1 MLKRKSHRE
10 TCGKSC
16 ASNPALFQLARPS
29 PTQQRNEKGRGWVG
43 GGRQLKGNLL
53 YTVEFRLAPG
63 SLPLLL
69 QSAKKMMGFRVEGNP
84 LYTVDFLLPPPLP
97 FLSQTS
103 VVEKGLPPF
112 LPLLSKE
119 AFHAWFSHVSTTPPL
134 DLGSLALPQNGKEHT
149 HVGEKKSCSQ

>member
-29 PTQQRNEKGRGWVG
+29 PTQQRNEKGRGWGG

-53 YTVEFRLAPG
+53 YTVEFRLAPV

-69 QSAKKMMGFRVEGNP
+69 QSAKKMMGLGLKGILFTPWN
-84 LYTVDFLLPPPLP
+84 FLLPPPLP
-97 FLSQTS
+97 S
-103 VVEKGLPPF
+103 VMEKGLAPF

-119 AFHAWFSHVSTTPPL
+119 PFYARFSHVSTNPPPL
-134 DLGSLALPQNGKEHT
+134 T
-149 HVGEKKSCSQ
+149 